1 MATNA
6 GKRLERLEKLLDS
19 IATKNKQH
27 HFVLVCE
34 GETAQEKIDELAR
47 NNTIQDGDDLQTIS
61 IPWKPKRL
69 KGSEHIPEGSA
80 DDPLAD
86 PLGKGEYEIGGIQGS
101 QSSRYGYGSGIG
113 ANAPSQALDRLPT
126 ADHLARWKAHE
137 QVIERAG
144 ERYKGD
150 TRTS

>member
-34 GETAQEKIDELAR
+34 GETVQEKIDELAR

-61 IPWKPKRL
+61 IPWKPKPL
-69 KGSEHIPEGSA
+69 KGTDYIPEGSNE
-80 DDPLAD
+80 DPYAD
-86 PLGKGEYEIGGIQGS
+86 PRDRKPSVDGSNNGLGGG
-101 QSSRYGYGSGIG
+101 GYGVGIG
-113 ANAPSQALDRLPT
+113 ANASNPSLDHLPT

-137 QVIERAG
+137 QAIERAG
-144 ERYKGD
+144 DRYKGE